1 MGRGI
6 AQKRFDA
13 IFGNR
18 RGLPGKQ
25 PGDRRSVL
33 ELDSNGDKMWRSNGQ
48 LHREDGPAVEYADG
62 TKEWYKNGR
71 LHREDGPAV
80 EYPSGTKVWYLE
92 GQLHRE
98 DGPAFDGVDGTKA
111 WYLKDRLHREDGPA
125 IERPDG
131 TKEWWE
137 NGMLLFLADPAF
149 LALLQELDNATRLH

>member
-1 MGRGI
+1 MGRGT

-13 IFGNR
+13 VFGNR

-33 ELDSNGDKMWRSNGQ
+33 ELDSNGDKMWRSN
-48 LHREDGPAVEYADG
+48 
-62 TKEWYKNGR
+62 
-71 LHREDGPAV
+71 
-80 EYPSGTKVWYLE
+80 

-137 NGMLLFLADPAF
+137 NGKLRFRD
-149 LALLQELDNATRLH
+149 D